1 MEVNETIR
9 AIAQIASI
17 IGDITVI
24 VGFVALLIRPVRE
37 RLLGLGL
44 IKDGMMWLLASEIRK
59 IYYRNLEDK
68 QLRQYEYETMRFCY
82 GAYKALGGNSFIKH
96 IVEEMETWTVVQ

>member
-1 MEVNETIR
+1 MEVNETIQ
-9 AIAQIASI
+9 AITQTASL

-24 VGFVALLIRPVRE
+24 VGFAALLIKPVRE
-37 RLLGLGL
+37 RLLGLEL

-59 IYYRNLEDK
+59 IYYRNLDDK

-82 GAYKALGGNSFIKH
+82 GAYKALDGNSFIKH

>member
-1 MEVNETIR
+1 MEVMEI
-9 AIAQIASI
+9 IAQAAGLL
-17 IGDITVI
+17 GDITGI
-24 VGFVALLIRPVRE
+24 ITAAALLIKPIRE
-37 RLLGLGL
+37 KLLGLSL

-68 QLRQYEYETMRFCY
+68 QLRQYEYETVRFCY

>member
-1 MEVNETIR
+1 MDVIEM
-9 AIAQIASI
+9 IAQAAGLL
-17 IGDITVI
+17 GDITGI
-24 VGFVALLIRPVRE
+24 ITAAALLIKPIRE

-68 QLRQYEYETMRFCY
+68 QLRQYEYETVRFCY